1 MRRALLAAAVVAAA
15 CGGEPKGLV
24 PVSAAGNGSQSGPDA
39 LVLRLPRAGGTP
51 RVYSYTHL
59 DSVVWAGAR
68 NGPAVD
74 RVLAFDADA
83 GAVAF
88 LDDHDRPARI
98 DFRLGDADR
107 IALSPLLGAVSE
119 DGAAVYGLDEQDN
132 VLRLTPSGNWTYK
145 PPRRARAVF
154 PQGEGTA
161 IVVGGRG
168 PQTTAWK
175 LFPPDSRILDSTS
188 FPATWRTLPEQVG
201 DRLYLIADSGLVSLA
216 TRTLDWNPPVLFREP
231 IVAAVASPSGDRV
244 FVATMGGSRLSVV
257 DRYRNAVT
265 EHIDLPGPTSDLRV
279 DPLGRYLMARVADR
293 DSAWVVAIGTGH
305 VLGAVATAWRPDLP
319 FVGPDGAIALLQGND
334 VTFVDGETLRPARAV
349 RGGGDD
355 VWFEFRWNGFRPR
368 ASSLDVPVSFNL
380 AAADS
385 ARTAVDA
392 AAADSAARAAQGQL
406 QAADSTAHRA
416 GRAGRVPPRDSAP
429 AAAAA
434 PVGYLVSFA
443 ALLSESRA
451 GDLAAQISVEGQK
464 ARIVATRRDGTSI
477 YRVVLG
483 PYPTRDEAERVG
495 RASQHAYWVYEATP

>member
-39 LVLRLPRAGGTP
+39 LVLRLPHTGGTP

-59 DSVVWAGAR
+59 DSVIWSGAR

-83 GAVAF
+83 GAVVF
-88 LDDHDRPARI
+88 VDDQDRPARI
-98 DFRLGDADR
+98 DFRLGEADR

-119 DGAAVYGLDEQDN
+119 DGSAVYGLDEKDN

-145 PPRRARAVF
+145 GPRPARAVF
-154 PQGEGTA
+154 PQREGTA

-175 LFPPDSRILDSTS
+175 LFPPDSRIIDSTS

-201 DRLYLIADSGLVSLA
+201 DRLYLIVDSGLVSLA

-231 IVAAVASPSGDRV
+231 IAAAVSSPSGDRV
-244 FVATMGGSRLSVV
+244 FVANTGSAVLSVV

-265 EHIDLPGPTSDLRV
+265 DHIDLPGPAGDLRV
-279 DPLGRYLMARVADR
+279 DPLGRYLLARIADR

-334 VTFVDGETLRPARAV
+334 VTFVDGETLRPARRV
-349 RGGGDD
+349 GGGGDD

-385 ARTAVDA
+385 ARTAIDA

-406 QAADSTAHRA
+406 QTADSTAR
-416 GRAGRVPPRDSAP
+416 RAGRVPPAESTAG
-429 AAAAA
+429 A

-451 GDLAAQISVEGQK
+451 GDLAAQITVEGQK
-464 ARIVATRRDGTSI
+464 ARIVATQRDGTSI

-495 RASQHAYWVYEATP
+495 RASQHTYWVYEATP